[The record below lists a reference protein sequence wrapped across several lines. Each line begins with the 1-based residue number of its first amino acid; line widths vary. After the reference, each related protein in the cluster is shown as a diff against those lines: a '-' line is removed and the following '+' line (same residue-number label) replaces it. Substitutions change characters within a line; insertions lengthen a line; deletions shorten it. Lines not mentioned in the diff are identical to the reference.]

1 MILRRLTQSL
11 KEQNWTAIVIEFVL
25 LVLGVFLGIQA
36 SNWNTA
42 LIERQQ
48 AQAAMQRLQNDMQ
61 LSFELTGY
69 SMTFMAE
76 NARGADLVFDSLRS
90 CHLAEQDRDAF
101 ATGLYR
107 LGKITPARFVRT
119 TFDELRDS
127 GRLDLIGDDNLR
139 HALNETARRQDSH
152 EAVFRLI
159 AARTDPH
166 MAYVDSNV
174 IYLIHGTIGGD
185 ARIRW
190 NQLDIDFAA
199 ACKDRRLLAAVAA
212 VRNYTY
218 DDLADVTR
226 QQQRFEGI
234 LGLIKQERAK

>member
-1 MILRRLTQSL
+1 MILRGLARSL
-11 KEQNWTAIVIEFVL
+11 KEQNWTAIAIEFVL

-36 SNWNTA
+36 SNWNTSET
-42 LIERQQ
+42 ERRQ
-48 AQAAMQRLQNDMQ
+48 ARDAMQRLQDDMQ
-61 LSFELTGY
+61 QSFELTGQ
-69 SMTFMAE
+69 SMIFMAG

-127 GRLDLIGDDNLR
+127 GRLDLIGDDKLR
-139 HALNETARRQDSH
+139 HALNETARMQDSH

-166 MAYVDSNV
+166 MAYVDSHV
-174 IYLIHGTIGGD
+174 IYLIHGAIGGG
-185 ARIRW
+185 AQIRW
-190 NQLDIDFAA
+190 NQLDIDFDA
-199 ACKDRRLLAAVAA
+199 ACKDRRFQAAVAA

-226 QQQRFEGI
+226 QQQRFEDI
-234 LGLIKQERAK
+234 LGLIKQERAR